1 MGSGSYKEYNTHD
14 GVPVV
19 VNLVTGEVRE
29 IDKELDST
37 VEVADKELTHLIT
50 YLFYLESK
58 RDRFTGTF
66 LKVLD
71 TNKRKMKYT
80 ALIDNCIEAIA
91 TKVQSLH

>member
-1 MGSGSYKEYNTHD
+1 MGSGDYKEYNTHD

-29 IDKELDST
+29 IDKELDSS